1 MSAPHLS
8 ESTEMYLKA
17 MAELGDSEVVAI
29 GRLAERLDV
38 TPVSANEMVKRL
50 GDQGLVS
57 HTPYKGVNLTRK
69 GRKAASNVVRKQ
81 RLWECFLHDH
91 LKIEWAQLYEL
102 ACSLEHATAPEV
114 TNALSDFL
122 GDPKTCPHGNPIPA
136 ADGSVAPLN
145 GFRLSEVSVG
155 STIRVLAIRTT
166 AADVFKY
173 LQERNIMPGREM
185 TLLEVAP
192 MEGPL
197 TLDVEGNHV
206 ALGLLL
212 SKFVIVEMK
221 SFS

>member
-1 MSAPHLS
+1 MSLPYLS

-17 MAELGDSEVVAI
+17 MAELGNGEVVPI

-69 GRKAASNVVRKQ
+69 GRKAACNVVRRQ

-114 TNALSDFL
+114 TDALANFL
-122 GDPKTCPHGNPIPA
+122 SNPSTCPHGNPIPA
-136 ADGSVAPLN
+136 VDGSFTRVN
-145 GFRLSEVSVG
+145 GISLSEAGIGNTVH
-155 STIRVLAIRTT
+155 VLAVRAT
-166 AADVFKY
+166 ATAVLKH
-173 LQERNIMPGREM
+173 LQERNILPGRKI

-197 TLDVEGNHV
+197 TLDVEGKRV
-206 ALGLLL
+206 ALGLMISRL
-212 SKFVIVEMK
+212 VIVEMQ
-221 SFS
+221 

>member
-1 MSAPHLS
+1 MSLPYLS

-17 MAELGDSEVVAI
+17 MAELGNGEVVPI

-69 GRKAASNVVRKQ
+69 GRKAACNVVRRQ

-114 TNALSDFL
+114 TDALANFL
-122 GDPKTCPHGNPIPA
+122 SNPSTCPHGNPIPA
-136 ADGSVAPLN
+136 VDGSFTLVN
-145 GFRLSEVSVG
+145 GISLSEAGIGNTVH
-155 STIRVLAIRTT
+155 VLAVRAT
-166 AADVFKY
+166 ATAVLKH
-173 LQERNIMPGREM
+173 LQERNILPGRKI

-197 TLDVEGNHV
+197 TLDVEGKRV
-206 ALGLLL
+206 ALGLMISRL
-212 SKFVIVEMK
+212 VIVEMQ
-221 SFS
+221 

>member
-1 MSAPHLS
+1 MSFPHLS

-17 MAELGDSEVVAI
+17 MAELSDSEVVAI

-69 GRKAASNVVRKQ
+69 GRKAASNVVRRQ

-91 LKIEWAQLYEL
+91 LKMEWAQLYEL

-114 TNALSDFL
+114 TDALSDFL
-122 GDPKTCPHGNPIPA
+122 GNPKTCPHGSPIPA
-136 ADGSVAPLN
+136 ADGSFTPLN
-145 GFRLSEVSVG
+145 GIRLSDVSVG
-155 STIRVLAIRTT
+155 STVRVLAIRAT

-173 LQERNIMPGREM
+173 LQECNILPGREM

-197 TLDVEGNHV
+197 MLEVEGNRV

>member
-1 MSAPHLS
+1 MSLPHLS

-17 MAELGDSEVVAI
+17 MAELGDGEVVPI

-69 GRKAASNVVRKQ
+69 GHQAASSVVRRQ
-81 RLWECFLHDH
+81 RLWECFLHNH
-91 LKIEWAQLYEL
+91 LKIEWSQVYEL

-114 TNALSDFL
+114 TDALADFL
-122 GDPKTCPHGNPIPA
+122 GHPQTCPHGDPIPA
-136 ADGSVAPLN
+136 ADGSLTLLN
-145 GFRLSEVSVG
+145 GIPLSEVSVG
-155 STIRVLAIRTT
+155 RAVRVLAVRATGT
-166 AADVFKY
+166 DVFKH
-173 LQERNIMPGREM
+173 LQERKILPGREL
-185 TLLEVAP
+185 TLLEIAP

-197 TLDVEGNHV
+197 TVNVEGNHV

-212 SKFVIVEMK
+212 SELVIVEVI
-221 SFS
+221 

>member
-1 MSAPHLS
+1 MSLPHLS

-17 MAELGDSEVVAI
+17 MAELGEGEVVGI
-29 GRLAERLDV
+29 GRLAERLEV

-69 GRKAASNVVRKQ
+69 GRQAARNVVRRQ

-91 LKIEWAQLYEL
+91 LKMDWAQLYEL

-114 TNALSDFL
+114 TEALSGFL
-122 GDPKTCPHGNPIPA
+122 GHPKTCPHGNPIPA
-136 ADGSVAPLN
+136 ADGSFAPLN
-145 GFRLSEVSVG
+145 GIPLSQVRAG
-155 STIRVLAIRTT
+155 STMRVLAVRAT
-166 AADVFKY
+166 ATDIFKY
-173 LQERNIMPGREM
+173 LQERNLLPGREM

-197 TLDVEGNHV
+197 TLDIAGSRV
-206 ALGLLL
+206 ALGLLV
-212 SKFVIVEMK
+212 SKFVLVEIIK
-221 SFS
+221 SS

>member
-1 MSAPHLS
+1 MSLPHLS

-17 MAELGDSEVVAI
+17 MAELGDGEVVPI

-69 GRKAASNVVRKQ
+69 GHQAASSVVRRQ

-91 LKIEWAQLYEL
+91 LKIEWSQVYEL

-114 TNALSDFL
+114 TDALADFL
-122 GDPKTCPHGNPIPA
+122 GHPQTCPHGDPIPA
-136 ADGSVAPLN
+136 ADGSLTLLN
-145 GFRLSEVSVG
+145 GIPLSEVSVG
-155 STIRVLAIRTT
+155 RAVRVLAVRATGT
-166 AADVFKY
+166 DVFKH
-173 LQERNIMPGREM
+173 LQERKILPGREL
-185 TLLEVAP
+185 TLLEIAP

-197 TLDVEGNHV
+197 TVDVEGNHV

-212 SKFVIVEMK
+212 SELVIVEVI
-221 SFS
+221 